1 MENYEN
7 IENTEDVRFES
18 PSSKNKIKPEKNKKD
33 VEEIPEDVRDR
44 MHIVFVKHADEVLK
58 HALMK

>member
-1 MENYEN
+1 MVSSLVSKENFSDLAE
-7 IENTEDVRFES
+7 RL
-18 PSSKNKIKPEKNKKD
+18 PEKNKKD